1 VAKLKAA
8 SEEQV
13 AQLPGIGIKL
23 AKVIVEYLAGS
34 ATKREPSM
42 VSGIDMATGEILD
55 SRG

>member
-34 ATKREPSM
+34 ATTREPSM